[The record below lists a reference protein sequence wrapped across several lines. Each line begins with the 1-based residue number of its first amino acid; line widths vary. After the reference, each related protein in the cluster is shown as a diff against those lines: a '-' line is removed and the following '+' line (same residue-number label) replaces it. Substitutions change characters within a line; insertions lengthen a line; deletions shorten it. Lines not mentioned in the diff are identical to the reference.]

1 MDFTKRFLGIGL
13 TALALTA
20 TYGCE
25 DNTKTKKPEVAA
37 AMLPDTRSEPADSNM
52 QTDSRLNGTQMPN
65 TDSKSANNT
74 VKIALLLDTSNS
86 MDGLINQAKA
96 QLWDIVNKF
105 SHAKYGDQA
114 RPELQIAL
122 YQYGNDNLSSREGYI
137 QQVLNFSGDLD
148 EISEKL
154 FSLTT
159 NGGEEY
165 CGQVIHT
172 SLKQLEWGQN
182 PDNLKMIFIAGN
194 EPFDQGRLKYT
205 EATTDAKEKNVIV
218 NTIFCGNYE
227 EGIDTYWKNGA
238 TLTGGEYIAIDHNRQ
253 VVHIDTP
260 YNEIIIGLNKKLN
273 STYISYGALGASK
286 MQLQADQDAN
296 AYELE
301 EAVAVKRAVSK
312 SSRLYKNKQWDLVDA
327 SEDDDFEVAS
337 IDKKDLPK
345 VLQDKPT
352 AEIESY
358 IADKKSERVRIQREI
373 REANAQRDAFIAK
386 NQTEGSKG
394 ELENAMLEAIV
405 KQAGERG
412 FGWE

>member
-25 DNTKTKKPEVAA
+25 LKTKRAITEPTVAA
-37 AMLPDTRSEPADSNM
+37 AMLPEKAPEPVNS
-52 QTDSRLNGTQMPN
+52 
-65 TDSKSANNT
+65 T

-86 MDGLINQAKA
+86 MDGLIDQAKA

-105 SHAKYGDQA
+105 SQAKTGDSS

-122 YQYGNDNLSSREGYI
+122 YQYGNDKLSSREGYV

-194 EPFDQGRLKYT
+194 EPFDQGSLNYT
-205 EATTDAKEKNVIV
+205 DATTNAKEKNVIV

-227 EGIDTYWKNGA
+227 QGIDTYWKNGA
-238 TLTGGEYIAIDHNRQ
+238 SLTGGEYIAIDHNRK

-260 YNEIIIGLNKKLN
+260 YDDVIIRLNKKLN
-273 STYISYGALGASK
+273 TTYISYGSLGAIKS
-286 MQLQADQDAN
+286 QQQSTQDTN
-296 AYELE
+296 AYEME

-312 SSRLYKNKQWDLVDA
+312 SSRLYKNKEWDLVDA
-327 SEDDDFEVAS
+327 SEEPDFEVAS
-337 IDKKDLPK
+337 MAKNDLPAELK
-345 VLQDKPT
+345 NKPT

-358 IADKKSERVRIQREI
+358 IADKKLERTKIQKKI

-386 NQTEGSKG
+386 NQKEAATG

-412 FGWE
+412 VMWE

>member
-1 MDFTKRFLGIGL
+1 MDITKRFLGIGL
-13 TALALTA
+13 MALTFTA

-25 DNTKTKKPEVAA
+25 LKTKKATTEPIVAEA
-37 AMLPDTRSEPADSNM
+37 LLPDITPEP
-52 QTDSRLNGTQMPN
+52 
-65 TDSKSANNT
+65 ANNT

-105 SHAKYGDQA
+105 SHAKYGAKA

-137 QQVLNFSGDLD
+137 QQVLDFSGDLD

-154 FSLTT
+154 FSLAT

-172 SLKQLEWGQN
+172 SLKQLDWGQN

-194 EPFDQGRLKYT
+194 EPFDQGSLNYK
-205 EATTDAKEKNVIV
+205 DAVTNANEKDVIV

-227 EGIDTYWKNGA
+227 QGIDTYWKNGA
-238 TLTGGEYIAIDHNRQ
+238 ALTGGEYIAIDHNRQ

-260 YNEIIIGLNKKLN
+260 YDEVIIRLNKKLN
-273 STYISYGALGASK
+273 TTYISYGALGDSK
-286 MQLQADQDAN
+286 MQMQSDQDAN
-296 AYELE
+296 AYEME

-327 SEDDDFEVAS
+327 SEDADFEVAK
-337 IDKKDLPK
+337 IDKKDLPEDLK
-345 VLQDKPT
+345 DKPT

-358 IADKKSERVRIQREI
+358 IQEKKSERTQIQKEI
-373 REANAQRDAFIAK
+373 REVNAQRDAFIAK
-386 NQTEGSKG
+386 NQKEGSKG

>member
-1 MDFTKRFLGIGL
+1 MKFTKRVLGLGL
-13 TALALTA
+13 TAMALTA

-25 DNTKTKKPEVAA
+25 LTTKKTISAPVAA
-37 AMLPDTRSEPADSNM
+37 AVLPDTKPEP
-52 QTDSRLNGTQMPN
+52 
-65 TDSKSANNT
+65 ANNT

-86 MDGLINQAKA
+86 MDGLIDQAKA

-105 SHAKYGDQA
+105 SHAKYGETA

-172 SLKQLEWGQN
+172 SLNQLEWGEN

-194 EPFDQGRLKYT
+194 EPFDQGNLDYNK
-205 EATTDAKEKNVIV
+205 ATTNAKAKDVIV

-227 EGIDTYWKNGA
+227 QGVASFWKNGA
-238 TLTGGEYIAIDHNRQ
+238 TQTGGEYIAIDHNRQ

-260 YNEIIIGLNKKLN
+260 YDEIIMRLNKKLN
-273 STYISYGALGASK
+273 TTYISYGAQGASK
-286 MQLQADQDAN
+286 MAQQSAQDAN
-296 AYELE
+296 AYEME

-327 SEDDDFEVAS
+327 SEDADFKIAK
-337 IDKKDLPK
+337 IDKADMPAE
-345 VLQDKPT
+345 LQDKAV

-358 IADKKSERVRIQREI
+358 IADKKSERLQIQKKI
-373 REANAQRDAFIAK
+373 REANAKRDVFIAE
-386 NQTEGSKG
+386 NQKDGSIG

-405 KQAGERG
+405 KQAAERG
-412 FGWE
+412 LKWDK